1 MEDHDFGFY
10 GKVNE
15 NVTINSIEKHLN
27 IVFEVPLKMLQTFF
41 LTFDAFDMRVWYKDN
56 FLLLYSSIF
65 FV

>member
-10 GKVNE
+10 GKGNE

-27 IVFEVPLKMLQTFF
+27 IVFEVPLKMLQTF
-41 LTFDAFDMRVWYKDN
+41 LLIFDAFDMRVWYKDN